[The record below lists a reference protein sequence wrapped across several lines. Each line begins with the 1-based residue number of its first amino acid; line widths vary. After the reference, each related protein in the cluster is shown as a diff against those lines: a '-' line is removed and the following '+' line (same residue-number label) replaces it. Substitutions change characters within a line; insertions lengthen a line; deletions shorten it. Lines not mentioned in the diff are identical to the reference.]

1 MKVISNAEFGGE
13 RPLFESHD
21 LRLENV
27 IIRAGESAIK
37 ECSNIEAVDCR
48 FEGNYPFW
56 HVHGFVIDRCFF
68 DVGGRS
74 ALWYSDNLKM
84 TNTRIDAP
92 KMFREMHDI
101 EIENVEIKDADEVF
115 WRCKNLDIKN
125 LKLHGGTY
133 PFMFSSNIRID
144 GLEGDSKY
152 VFQYVKNVELRNAKI
167 TTKDAFWEVENV
179 TIYDSELNGEYLGW
193 HSHNLRLVNC
203 HITGEQPLCYAHDL
217 VLENCT
223 FGPDCDRAFEYSS
236 VQATIKGAIGGVK
249 NPRTGCITAESYG
262 EIILDENIKAPAD
275 CKLKLW
281 DEKTCFVKFSRPVV
295 HRARARGIRWNESPA
310 PRTTAIRP
318 NSLNWWLPLQPR
330 IIRIPMVMTDTRYTA
345 SKTVSTI
352 ACIVDCSLSIDQI
365 DCNTAFLQGRLNFY
379 GHQGLAWH
387 SCIQSAGC

>member
-74 ALWYSDNLKM
+74 ALWYSDHLKM

-101 EIENVEIKDADEVF
+101 EIENVEINDADEVF
-115 WRCKNLDIKN
+115 WRCRNLNIKN

-144 GLEGDSKY
+144 GLESDSKY
-152 VFQYVKNVELRNAKI
+152 VFQYVKDVEIHNAKI

-275 CKLKLW
+275 CKLRLW
-281 DEKTCFVKFSRPVV
+281 DEKTCFT
-295 HRARARGIRWNESPA
+295 E
-310 PRTTAIRP
+310 
-318 NSLNWWLPLQPR
+318 
-330 IIRIPMVMTDTRYTA
+330 
-345 SKTVSTI
+345 
-352 ACIVDCSLSIDQI
+352 
-365 DCNTAFLQGRLNFY
+365 
-379 GHQGLAWH
+379 
-387 SCIQSAGC
+387 